1 MESVISVTLRL
12 LLGAIDNNIMKRV
25 FSTLLLFAALVT
37 TASAQ
42 YFPLDTARLNSAYRA
57 IVRGPNTLEKQQD
70 FLDAFPTTY
79 MEFYYTYQYIE
90 GNNYDLAMTRM
101 VNAHLTVLKDSLYLI
116 SDSLY
121 CNKLVNLAVGMNDTG
136 EITSHLQEIIHMA
149 MLKHEKTMMFAVM
162 RLFKAYQLQFWSFYW
177 SSVAYSES
185 WTEHFVKLYG
195 RYFEDYPDVV
205 RTMAIAFDYY
215 NGGVCYPDEFPHL
228 QEKRYKQ
235 EGYKYKFDDYRYRV
249 RD

>member
-1 MESVISVTLRL
+1 
-12 LLGAIDNNIMKRV
+12 
-25 FSTLLLFAALVT
+25 
-37 TASAQ
+37 
-42 YFPLDTARLNSAYRA
+42 
-57 IVRGPNTLEKQQD
+57 
-70 FLDAFPTTY
+70 

-185 WTEHFVKLYG
+185 WTEHFVKLYS

>member
-1 MESVISVTLRL
+1 
-12 LLGAIDNNIMKRV
+12 MKRA
-25 FSTLLLFAALVT
+25 FFTALLFTTLLT
-37 TASAQ
+37 TATAQ
-42 YFPLDTARLNSAYRA
+42 YFPVDTARLNSAYRA

-70 FLDAFPTTY
+70 FLAAFPTTY

-185 WTEHFVKLYG
+185 WTEHFENYIADILKIIPMLCVQWQL
-195 RYFEDYPDVV
+195 PSIII
-205 RTMAIAFDYY
+205 MAVSVTPTNFLI
-215 NGGVCYPDEFPHL
+215 CK
-228 QEKRYKQ
+228 KRDISK
-235 EGYKYKFDDYRYRV
+235 RV
-249 RD
+249 INTNSTITVIE

>member
-1 MESVISVTLRL
+1 
-12 LLGAIDNNIMKRV
+12 MKR
-25 FSTLLLFAALVT
+25 FFITLLLFATFLA
-37 TASAQ
+37 TATAQ
-42 YFPLDTARLNSAYRA
+42 YFPVDTAKLNSAYRA
-57 IVRGPNTLEKQQD
+57 IVKGPNTLEKQQD
-70 FLDAFPTTY
+70 FLAAFPTTY

-121 CNKLVNLAVGMNDTG
+121 CNKLVNLAVGMNDIG